1 MAENDVAVIT
11 PARGYILLAPTGTA
25 RPTPGAIDSF
35 DPTVGLSPWVSIGH
49 TARDE
54 LPTFGFDG
62 GDTEVKGTWQNASL
76 REVVTEVA
84 SDFVTFNAHQFD
96 ETVLGL
102 YYSVANGGSTEGVFE
117 IASAPTTPIESALLI
132 VIIDG
137 TTHVA
142 LWASKV
148 SVRREDAMELAI
160 DEFAFMPLRATF
172 LKNSTDPL
180 MAWVSTDTGVNHS

>member
-11 PARGYILLAPTGTA
+11 PARGYILLAPTGTT
-25 RPTPGAIDSF
+25 RPTPAAIDTF
-35 DPTVGLSPWVSIGH
+35 NPATGLAPWVSIGH

-62 GDTEVKGTWQNASL
+62 GDTEVKGTWQNAQL

-84 SDFVTFNAHQFD
+84 SDYVTFNAHQFD

-102 YYSVANGGSTEGVFE
+102 YYSVANGGTTEGVFE
-117 IASAPTTPIESALLI
+117 VASAPTTPIESAILI

-137 TTHVA
+137 NTNVGFWAPKVA
-142 LWASKV
+142 
-148 SVRREDAMELAI
+148 VRREDAMELAI
-160 DEFAFMPLRATF
+160 DEFAYMPLRATF
-172 LKNSTDPL
+172 LKNSNDPL
-180 MAWVSTDTGVNHS
+180 FAWISSDTGVNHT